1 MIQKI
6 GSKLVKR
13 LMFSTV
19 GLATYP
25 GINLFNRL
33 EWSGTEHL
41 KNLPKTNVLFVSN
54 HQTYFTDVICFL
66 QVFAAVRNK
75 RKKKLGFPSYLL
87 NPEVNVQFVA
97 AEETMKSSWLARI
110 FTLAGAIT
118 VKRSWRSA
126 GQNVQRGLDENAG
139 DKIGE
144 ALKNGWLINFPQGTT
159 KAFAEGRKGTG
170 YIIKEHQPIV
180 VPITINGFRRA
191 FDKTGLKLKK
201 RGTNL
206 RVTFHPPMKF
216 DPELPAETIL
226 QHVMTAIGQCE
237 TMKFIPSI

>member
-6 GSKLVKR
+6 GKKLIKR

-25 GINLFNRL
+25 GINLFNQL
-33 EWSGTEHL
+33 EWSGTENL

-66 QVFAAVRNK
+66 QVFAAVRNR
-75 RKKKLGFPSYLL
+75 RKKKLGFPTYLL
-87 NPEVNVQFVA
+87 NPEVNIQFVA
-97 AEETMKSSWLARI
+97 AEETMKSSWLARL

-118 VKRSWRSA
+118 VKRSWRA
-126 GQNVQRGLDENAG
+126 DGKNVQRGLDENAG

-170 YIIKEHQPIV
+170 YIIKEHQPLV

-201 RGTNL
+201 RGTKL
-206 RVTFHPPMKF
+206 RITFHSPQKF
-216 DPELPAETIL
+216 NSNLSAEDIL
-226 QHVMTAIGQCE
+226 KQVMTAIGQCE
-237 TMKFIPSI
+237 SLKFTPSS